1 MRPASPPPPPFDME
15 AWEAAAVVNLLMEKA
30 HVAGGT
36 ELSEVA
42 VLVAVRIA
50 GKGKEELET
59 P

>member
-15 AWEAAAVVNLLMEKA
+15 AWEAAVVNLLMENA

-50 GKGKEELET
+50 GKGKEELEA